1 MIDPKEFRA
10 PFIKIG
16 EIRRIA
22 DEFRSEHWPQNTI
35 PIDIL
40 EILEFELN
48 LEILTK
54 ANLRE
59 AGDVDALL
67 LGDLKT
73 VIVDQN
79 DFLNDTAQNRLRF
92 SIAHEI
98 GHLVLHADVFSKIG
112 YTSEEEWITFFQAI
126 PDDQY
131 TWIEQHAYEFA
142 GRLLVPRD
150 KLIEKLNTTV
160 KLAEKAGFSDWDKSG
175 ESALEYIA
183 SAISKSFGVSGQVIE
198 KRLMKESLWPPAKR

>member
-10 PFIKIG
+10 PFITID
-16 EIRRIA
+16 EIRKIA
-22 DEFRSEHWPQNTI
+22 DEFRLQYWPQNTI

-40 EILEFELN
+40 EILEFELDI
-48 LEILTK
+48 EIHTI

-73 VIVDQN
+73 VIVDKN
-79 DFLNDTAQNRLRF
+79 DFLSDTAQNRLRF

-98 GHLVLHADVFSKIG
+98 GHLILHADTFSKIG
-112 YTSEEEWITFFQAI
+112 YTSEEEWITFFQGI
-126 PDDQY
+126 PDKEHI
-131 TWIEQHAYEFA
+131 WIEQHAYEFA
-142 GRLLVPRD
+142 GRLLVPKD
-150 KLIEKLNTTV
+150 TLIEKLNTSV
-160 KLAEKAGFSDWDKSG
+160 ELAEEAGFSDWDKSG

-198 KRLMKESLWPPAKR
+198 KRLMKESLWPPKKK